1 MTESTVPLGPE
12 AWVAAATVVVV
23 FALLATSRWPAY
35 LVLLGGVA
43 ALLVGGVLDA
53 ESALSGFSNPGLVTV
68 GVLFVVAAGLRQT
81 GTLAFFLRRAL
92 GRPKSVRSA
101 QARLALPVV
110 IGSAFLNNTPLV
122 AMLLPVVQDWCRVS
136 RISPSK
142 LLLPLSYLAIL
153 GGLTTLIGTSTNLVV
168 NGLLVAAGY
177 PSLGMFGI
185 TAVGLPC
192 ALVGVAYL
200 LLVGARLLPNRTSLI
215 PMPETPREYT
225 MEMVVEESGPISGGT
240 LEASGLSHMPGLRV
254 VEHHSANGALTEDP
268 SGQLKL
274 VPGDRL
280 VMVGNVDV
288 TLDVLHT
295 PGLSAAGFQVQKLGC
310 HPVDRCYAEAVISRT
325 NPVVGRTLREARFR
339 KRYSAAVLGVSRNGQ
354 RLRTPLVDIDLRPG
368 DALFLEAPRS
378 ALEQHK
384 NSADFSLFSRLEG
397 EGPSTTAQAPIAALI
412 VLAMVFAAA
421 IGWLTMLQAAVTAAA
436 AMLLTRSC
444 SEETAL
450 RSINWPLLLAIGAA
464 FGLARALEQTGV
476 ASALANGL
484 LSLSQ
489 GNPWLSL
496 ALIYL
501 TTAIL
506 TEFVTNNAAAVIVFP
521 IAMATAAGLGV
532 NYVPYV
538 VAVMIGASASFVTP
552 IGYQTN
558 LMVFG
563 PGGYRFQDFFR
574 LGIPM
579 SLLLWVVTTLLAP
592 IVYGL

>member
-1 MTESTVPLGPE
+1 MTEPSTPLGPD
-12 AWVAAATVVVV
+12 AWLAAGTVLVV

-35 LVLLGGVA
+35 LVLLGGLAV
-43 ALLVGGVLDA
+43 LLVGGVLDGNA
-53 ESALSGFSNPGLVTV
+53 ALVGFSNPGLVTV

-101 QARLALPVV
+101 QARLVPPVV

-153 GGLTTLIGTSTNLVV
+153 GGITTLIGTSTNLVV
-168 NGLLVAAGY
+168 NGLLVQSGY

-185 TAVGLPC
+185 TPVGVPC
-192 ALVGVAYL
+192 ALAGVAYL
-200 LLVGARLLPNRTSLI
+200 LLVGARLLPDRTSLV

-225 MEMVVEESGPISGGT
+225 MEMVVEETGPISGGT
-240 LEASGLSHMPGLRV
+240 LEAAGLSHMPGLRV
-254 VEHHSANGALTEDP
+254 LEHYGANGKLTEDP
-268 SGQLKL
+268 KGQLRL
-274 VPGDRL
+274 APGDRL
-280 VMVGNVDV
+280 VVVGNIDV
-288 TLDVLHT
+288 TLDLLHI
-295 PGLSAAGFQVQKLGC
+295 PGLSAAGSQVEKLGG
-310 HPVDRCYAEAVISRT
+310 HPVGRCYAEAVVSRT
-325 NPVVGRTLREARFR
+325 SPLVGRTLREAAFR

-368 DALFLEAPRS
+368 DALFLEAPR
-378 ALEQHK
+378 AVLEQHK
-384 NSADFSLFSRLEG
+384 NSADFSLFSRIEG
-397 EGPSTTAQAPIAALI
+397 EGPSTNAQAPVAALI
-412 VLAMVFAAA
+412 VLAMVVTAAA
-421 IGWLTMLQAAVTAAA
+421 GWLTMLEAAVTAAA
-436 AMLLTRSC
+436 AMLLTRCC

-450 RSINWPLLLAIGAA
+450 RSINWPLLLSIGAA
-464 FGLARALEQTGV
+464 FGLGRALEQTGV
-476 ASALANGL
+476 APALAEGL

-501 TTAIL
+501 TTGIL

-521 IAMATAAGLGV
+521 IAMATASGLGV

-538 VAVMIGASASFVTP
+538 IAVVIGASASFITP

-558 LMVFG
+558 LMVLG
-563 PGGYRFQDFFR
+563 PGGYRFHDFFR

-579 SLLLWVVTTLLAP
+579 SILLWGLTTLLAP
-592 IVYGL
+592 LVYGL